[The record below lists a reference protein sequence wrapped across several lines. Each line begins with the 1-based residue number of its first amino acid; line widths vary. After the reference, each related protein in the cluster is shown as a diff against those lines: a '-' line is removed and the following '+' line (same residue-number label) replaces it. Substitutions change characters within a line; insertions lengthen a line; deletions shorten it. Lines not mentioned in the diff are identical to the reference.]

1 MKITRFLMRHE
12 CTTRAPRVRHECT
25 TNAPR
30 AHRECTTSAPRVHH
44 DGTTSAPRAHHE
56 CTTMAPRVRQEC
68 TTSPPRVLM
77 PHPLLESQT
86 IEFFFDQ
93 INRID
98 GLMIIWTSSVKILL
112 FLNFFAF
119 FGAPKQSGKISKTI
133 QKSRI

>member
-77 PHPLLESQT
+77 PHPLYICGLLGARVSFIIVGKVLSILEISLL
-86 IEFFFDQ
+86 
-93 INRID
+93 NRVQKGIRSTYFCRF
-98 GLMIIWTSSVKILL
+98 LMNLSKKMLKIVK
-112 FLNFFAF
+112 NC
-119 FGAPKQSGKISKTI
+119 
-133 QKSRI
+133 